1 MSSTAIPSWMTLAAD
16 RVTVKLTMPSEAN
29 GVRVDTL
36 SLRTPTV
43 RDLRIARQTAPNDEE
58 QQDLNLFA
66 SLAEVGTKDLDG
78 LTLKDFNRI
87 QAGYFRLVR
96 EDELQPQGAEATG

>member
-1 MSSTAIPSWMTLAAD
+1 MSNTETPSWMTLAAD
-16 RVTVKLTMPSEAN
+16 RVTVKLTVPVEAN

-36 SLRTPTV
+36 SLRAPTV
-43 RDLRIARQTAPNDEE
+43 RDLRVARQTAPNDEE

-66 SLAEVGTKDLDG
+66 SLAEVGIKDLDG
-78 LTLKDFNRI
+78 LTVKDFNRV

-96 EDELQPQGAEATG
+96 DDELHPGSAEATR

>member
-1 MSSTAIPSWMTLAAD
+1 MNNTETPSWMTLAAD
-16 RVTVKLTMPSEAN
+16 RVTVKLTVPVEAN

-36 SLRTPTV
+36 SLRAPTV
-43 RDLRIARQTAPNDEE
+43 RDLRVARQTAPNDEE

-78 LTLKDFNRI
+78 MALKDYARL
-87 QAGYFRLVR
+87 QAGYFRLVQ
-96 EDELQPQGAEATG
+96 EDELHPGSAEATR

>member
-1 MSSTAIPSWMTLAAD
+1 MSSTAIPSWMTLTAD
-16 RVTVKLTMPSEAN
+16 RVTVKLTVPFEAN
-29 GVRVDTL
+29 SVRVDTL

-66 SLAEVGTKDLDG
+66 SLAEVSPKDLDG
-78 LTLKDFNRI
+78 LPLKDYYRV

-96 EDELQPQGAEATG
+96 EDELQPDSAETTR